1 MSNFLPLDSEY
12 PNQLLG
18 VVVVEDTNAGASN
31 KVNAPLKLATAAGV
45 GGAILNSGSGAP
57 GIGGNVGDLYVRTDG
72 THGAV
77 TVIYQCTGAGTAGNA
92 TWAGIA

>member
-1 MSNFLPLDSEY
+1 MSNFLPPDGEY
-12 PNQLLG
+12 PNQFLG
-18 VVVVEDTNAGASN
+18 VNVASDTNAGA
-31 KVNAPLKLATAAGV
+31 VNRVEAPLKLATAAGV

-77 TVIYQCTGAGTAGNA
+77 TVLYQCTGAGTAGNA